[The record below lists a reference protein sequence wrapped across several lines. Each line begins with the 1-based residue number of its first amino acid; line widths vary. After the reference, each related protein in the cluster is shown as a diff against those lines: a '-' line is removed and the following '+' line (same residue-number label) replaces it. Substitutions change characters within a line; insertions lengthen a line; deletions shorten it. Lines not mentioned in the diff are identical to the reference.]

1 MDYFPLLTAM
11 LVLLPALGLAAWG
24 WLVMEQIEDD
34 LRSLRGYLPEDFEV
48 A

>member
-1 MDYFPLLTAM
+1 MDYFHLLPAL
-11 LVLLPALGLAAWG
+11 LVLLPALGLVAWG

-34 LRSLRGYLPEDFEV
+34 LRALRGYLPEDFEI